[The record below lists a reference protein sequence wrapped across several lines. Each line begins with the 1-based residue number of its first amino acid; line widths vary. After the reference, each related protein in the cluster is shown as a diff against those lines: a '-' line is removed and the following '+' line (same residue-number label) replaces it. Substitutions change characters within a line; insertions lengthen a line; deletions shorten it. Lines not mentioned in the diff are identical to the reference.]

1 MPDLLEEQLGR
12 LIDHIKAGGV
22 TNPQEIVFD
31 LEANLVSEEFRDC
44 LSFFQSM
51 SGPSRNLFYDVAC
64 GRRTKKKS
72 ARHGHSREKYRGD
85 I

>member
-1 MPDLLEEQLGR
+1 MDPLEEQFGK
-12 LIDHIKAGGV
+12 LIEHIKAGGV
-22 TNPQEIVFD
+22 ANPQEIVFD
-31 LEANLVSEEFRDC
+31 LEVDLVP
-44 LSFFQSM
+44 FFQSM

-85 I
+85 V